1 MYIATRSRYGG
12 IFYYCFTANLPLKI
26 GQYLVKLGK
35 NIVAFSLHGVYYI
48 APATT
53 LNSFVR

>member
-35 NIVAFSLHGVYYI
+35 NIVALFPYTVYI
-48 APATT
+48 T
-53 LNSFVR
+53 